1 MKTFSV
7 KIPEGIRHG
16 EKIRLIGQG
25 KLGKNGGRNGDMYI
39 KINIQKNGI

>member
-7 KIPEGIRHG
+7 KIPEGIRNG

-25 KLGKNGGRNGDMYI
+25 KAGKMVEKMVIYL
-39 KINIQKNGI
+39 